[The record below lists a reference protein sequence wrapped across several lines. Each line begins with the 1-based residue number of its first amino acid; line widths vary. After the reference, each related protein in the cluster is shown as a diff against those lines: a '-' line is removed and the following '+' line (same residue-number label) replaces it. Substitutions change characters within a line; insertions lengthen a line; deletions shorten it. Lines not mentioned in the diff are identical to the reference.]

1 MRALKGGKGGLGS
14 GQSFGTNPGFGKSF
28 TVQKAASLDY
38 KEGDRV
44 HHDRFGDGTVKE
56 IVDGARDY
64 EVTVE
69 FDTGGQRKMMACFA
83 KLKKYKCSDIWQKIG
98 KTEKK
103 WDSKNND
110 SML

>member
-1 MRALKGGKGGLGS
+1 MRALKVVKAAIGS

-44 HHDRFGDGTVKE
+44 HHDRFGDGHSKGNC
-56 IVDGARDY
+56 DGARDY

-83 KLKKYKCSDIWQKIG
+83 KLQKNINVQISGRKIG
-98 KTEKK
+98 K
-103 WDSKNND
+103 N
-110 SML
+110 

>member
-1 MRALKGGKGGLGS
+1 MRALKGVKAALAAELDGVE
-14 GQSFGTNPGFGKSF
+14 QVTGFGKSF

-83 KLKKYKCSDIWQKIG
+83 KLKKI
-98 KTEKK
+98 
-103 WDSKNND
+103 
-110 SML
+110 